1 LDETFGGGAM
11 TQIYFVR
18 HAEPVHG
25 WVEDRSRPLT
35 EEGMKDSK
43 VVADFFRE
51 IKVDLFYSSPY
62 KRSVDTIS
70 DSAKEKKLPI
80 RTDERFRERVNGIE
94 VNNIEMIQKRWTDFD
109 YHEEDGE
116 SLTMVQSRNMEALRE
131 ILRNHEGKSIVIGTH
146 GTALSTILNFYEP
159 DYDVNSFL
167 RIIKYMPYIIRL
179 DFDGESFIGKEELLI
194 LEKKFK
200 RE

>member
-1 LDETFGGGAM
+1 M
-11 TQIYFVR
+11 TTIYFVR
-18 HAEPVHG
+18 HAEPVHS
-25 WVEDRSRPLT
+25 WEEDRSRPLS

-70 DSAKEKKLPI
+70 DSAKEKKLTI
-80 RTDERFRERVNGIE
+80 RTDERFRERVNGTE
-94 VNNIEMIQKRWTDFD
+94 VNNKEMFLKRWTDFD
-109 YHEEDGE
+109 YHVEDGE
-116 SLTMVQSRNMEALRE
+116 SLSMVQKRNMEALTE
-131 ILRNHEGKSIVIGTH
+131 ILQNHEGKTIVIGTH
-146 GTALSTILNFYEP
+146 GTALSTILNYYEP
-159 DYDVNSFL
+159 EYDVNSFL
-167 RIIKYMPYIIRL
+167 RIINYMPYIIRL
-179 DFDGESFIGKEELLI
+179 DFDGERFIGKKELLI